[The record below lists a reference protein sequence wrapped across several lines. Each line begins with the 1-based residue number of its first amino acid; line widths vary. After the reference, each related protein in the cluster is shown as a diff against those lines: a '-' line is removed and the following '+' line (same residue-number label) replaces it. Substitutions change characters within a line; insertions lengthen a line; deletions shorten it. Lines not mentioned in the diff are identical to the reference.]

1 MLKIILIYKVS
12 ILLIIKKM
20 SWSSNDNNSPWG
32 NKPKDSNK
40 KSAKDSGDGYG
51 DDYLKNFQDRFKE
64 MFPQR
69 NPKSF
74 SIVLLIIIVIWT
86 ISGFYR
92 VGTDEQ
98 GVVTRFGEY
107 VRTTEPGLH
116 YHLPFPIESVLK
128 PKVTKVNR
136 IEVGF
141 RTSQSQFSQTQQTR
155 QIPEEALMLT
165 GDENIVDLNF
175 TIFWIINDAKDYLF
189 NVRNPEIT
197 IKSIG
202 ESVMREK
209 IGQTPI
215 DPILSEGKSIVEEDV
230 KNKVQKVLDYYEGGV
245 LITQVQLQ
253 KADPPEHVIES
264 YRDVQ
269 RAKTDEQRLRNEAEA
284 YSMDIIPKA
293 RGEAE
298 RKIQEAEAYEKEVVA
313 KAEGEAQRFLSV
325 YNSYKSSKG
334 VTRERIY
341 LETLE
346 KTLGKIDK
354 IIVDKNTGSGV
365 VPYLPLPE
373 LKKRQNKDNIKQE
386 LTDE

>member
-1 MLKIILIYKVS
+1 
-12 ILLIIKKM
+12 M
-20 SWSSNDNNSPWG
+20 SWSSNDSNSPWG

-64 MFPQR
+64 MFPQK

-74 SIVLLIIIVIWT
+74 SIVFLILIVIWT

-141 RTSQSQFSQTQQTR
+141 RTSRSQFSQTQQTR
-155 QIPEEALMLT
+155 QTPEEALMLT

-197 IKSIG
+197 IKGIG

-209 IGQTPI
+209 IAQTPI
-215 DPILSEGKSIVEEDV
+215 DPILSEGKSIIEEDV

-253 KADPPEHVIES
+253 KADPPELVIES

-298 RKIQEAEAYEKEVVA
+298 RKIQEAEAYKQEVVA

-325 YNSYKSSKG
+325 YNSYKSSKN

-346 KTLGKIDK
+346 KTLGKVDK
-354 IIVDKNTGSGV
+354 VIIDKNTGSGV

>member
-1 MLKIILIYKVS
+1 
-12 ILLIIKKM
+12 M

-32 NKPKDSNK
+32 KKPSGKNNRGSNN
-40 KSAKDSGDGYG
+40 SGGGYD
-51 DDYLKNFQDRFKE
+51 DDYLSGLQDKLKG
-64 MFPQR
+64 MFPKN
-69 NPKSF
+69 NPASL
-74 SIVLLIIIVIWT
+74 SLIIIILLAIWT
-86 ISGFYR
+86 LSGFYR

-116 YHLPFPIESVLK
+116 YHLPFPIETVLK

-141 RTSQSQFSQTQQTR
+141 RTSQSQFSQTPQTR
-155 QIPEEALMLT
+155 QTPEEALMLT

-175 TIFWIINDAKDYLF
+175 TIFWIINDAKDFLF

-230 KNKVQKVLDYYEGGV
+230 KNNVQSVLDYYQSGV
-245 LITQVQLQ
+245 LVTQVQLQ
-253 KADPPEHVIES
+253 KADPPELVIES
-264 YRDVQ
+264 FRDVQ

-284 YSMDIIPKA
+284 YRNDIIPRA

-298 RKIQEAEAYEKEVVA
+298 KKIQEAEAYKQGVVA
-313 KAEGEAQRFLSV
+313 KAEGEAQRFKSV
-325 YNSYKSSKG
+325 YDSYKTSKD

-354 IIVDKNTGSGV
+354 VIVDNKAGGGV

-373 LKKRQNKDNIKQE
+373 LKKKLNNKTSNQDQNNE
-386 LTDE
+386 

>member
-1 MLKIILIYKVS
+1 MV
-12 ILLIIKKM
+12 
-20 SWSSNDNNSPWG
+20 WSSNNNDGDSPWG
-32 NKPKDSNK
+32 KSNK
-40 KSAKDSGDGYG
+40 NKSSNFNGSGDIPPGGDG
-51 DDYLKNFQDRFKE
+51 DDYLKNFQDRLKKL
-64 MFPQR
+64 FPNK
-69 NPKSF
+69 NPASV
-74 SIVLLIIIVIWT
+74 SLIILILLGIWSL
-86 ISGFYR
+86 SGFYR

-116 YHLPFPIESVLK
+116 YHLPFPIESIFK

-141 RTSQSQFSQTQQTR
+141 RTSQTQFTQNSQQR

-175 TIFWIINDAKDYLF
+175 TIFWIINDAKDFLF
-189 NVRNPEIT
+189 NVRNPQIT

-215 DPILSEGKSIVEEDV
+215 DPILAEGKSIVEEEV
-230 KNKVQKVLDYYEGGV
+230 KNKVQAVLDYYKSGV

-253 KADPPEHVIES
+253 KADPPELVIES

-269 RAKTDEQRLRNEAEA
+269 RAKTDEQRLRNEAES
-284 YSMDIIPKA
+284 YRNDIIPKA

-298 RKIQEAEAYEKEVVA
+298 RTIQEAEAYKQEVVA

-325 YNSYKSSKG
+325 YNSYKTSKD

-354 IIVDKNTGSGV
+354 VIVDSNAGSGV

-373 LKKRQNKDNIKQE
+373 LKNKSSRDRVNSNLQTDN
-386 LTDE
+386 

>member
-1 MLKIILIYKVS
+1 
-12 ILLIIKKM
+12 M
-20 SWSSNDNNSPWG
+20 SWSSNNGDDSPWG
-32 NKPKDSNK
+32 
-40 KSAKDSGDGYG
+40 
-51 DDYLKNFQDRFKE
+51 
-64 MFPQR
+64 R
-69 NPKSF
+69 NPKDEKKSSNRSSGGSNNNDDFFDNFQNKLKDMFPNKNPTSISF
-74 SIVLLIIIVIWT
+74 VIIILLGLWSL
-86 ISGFYR
+86 SGFYR

-116 YHLPFPIESVLK
+116 YHLPFPIETVDK

-141 RTSQSQFSQTQQTR
+141 RTSQSQFSQNSQAR
-155 QIPEEALMLT
+155 QVPEEALMLT

-189 NVRNPEIT
+189 NVRNPELT

-202 ESVMREK
+202 ESAMREK

-215 DPILSEGKSIVEEDV
+215 NPILSEGKSIVEEEV
-230 KNKVQKVLDYYEGGV
+230 KNKVQNVLDYYKSGV

-253 KADPPEHVIES
+253 QADPPELVIES

-284 YSMDIIPKA
+284 YRNDIIPKA

-298 RKIQEAEAYEKEVVA
+298 KTVQEAEAYKQEVVA
-313 KAEGEAQRFLSV
+313 KAEGEAQRFTSV
-325 YNSYKSSKG
+325 YESYKNSKN

-346 KTLGKIDK
+346 KTLSKIDK
-354 IIVDKNTGSGV
+354 IIVDKNAGSGI

-373 LKKRQNKDNIKQE
+373 LQRKNNAKNPVNQSDQ
-386 LTDE
+386 DE

>member
-1 MLKIILIYKVS
+1 MDKIFLIYKLS
-12 ILLIIKKM
+12 NNKNM

-32 NKPKDSNK
+32 KKPKDSNK
-40 KSAKDSGDGYG
+40 SSSNSSGNSYG
-51 DDYLKNFQDRFKE
+51 DDYIKNFQDKLKDL
-64 MFPQR
+64 FPKK
-69 NPKSF
+69 NPASL
-74 SIVLLIIIVIWT
+74 SLIVIILLGLWT
-86 ISGFYR
+86 LSGFYR

-116 YHLPFPIESVLK
+116 YHLPFPIETAFK
-128 PKVTKVNR
+128 PKVTRVNR

-141 RTSQSQFSQTQQTR
+141 RTSQSQFSQTPQTR
-155 QIPEEALMLT
+155 QTPEEALMLT

-175 TIFWIINDAKDYLF
+175 TIFWIINDAKDFLF

-230 KNKVQKVLDYYEGGV
+230 KNNVQSVLDYYESGV

-253 KADPPEHVIES
+253 KADPPELVIES
-264 YRDVQ
+264 FRDVQ

-284 YSMDIIPKA
+284 YRNDIIPRA
-293 RGEAE
+293 RGEGE
-298 RKIQEAEAYEKEVVA
+298 RTVQEAEAYKQEVVA

-325 YNSYKSSKG
+325 YNSYKTSKD

-354 IIVDKNTGSGV
+354 VIVDNKAGGGV

-373 LKKRQNKDNIKQE
+373 LKKKSDRNSSTINTGNVNE
-386 LTDE
+386 

>member
-1 MLKIILIYKVS
+1 
-12 ILLIIKKM
+12 M
-20 SWSSNDNNSPWG
+20 SWSSKNGGDSPWG
-32 NKPKDSNK
+32 KNSNDDKESSFK
-40 KSAKDSGDGYG
+40 KNSGSSNN
-51 DDYLKNFQDRFKE
+51 DDFFDNLQDRLKNI
-64 MFPQR
+64 FPKN
-69 NPKSF
+69 NPASF
-74 SIVLLIIIVIWT
+74 SIIILIVLGIWAA
-86 ISGFYR
+86 SGFYR

-107 VRTTEPGLH
+107 VRTSEPGLH
-116 YHLPFPIESVLK
+116 YHLPFPIEGVSK
-128 PKVTKVNR
+128 PKVTRVNR

-141 RTSQSQFSQTQQTR
+141 RTSQSQFSPNPQAR
-155 QIPEEALMLT
+155 QVPEEALMLT

-189 NVRNPEIT
+189 NVRNPEMT

-230 KNKVQKVLDYYEGGV
+230 KNKSQSVLDYYKSGI

-253 KADPPEHVIES
+253 KADPPELVIES

-269 RAKTDEQRLRNEAEA
+269 RAKTDEQRLKNEAEA
-284 YSMDIIPKA
+284 YRNDVIPKA

-298 RKIQEAEAYEKEVVA
+298 KTIQEAEAYKKEVVA

-325 YNSYKSSKG
+325 YNSYKNSKN

-346 KTLGKIDK
+346 KTLEKIDK
-354 IIVDKNTGSGV
+354 IIVDKNAGSGI

-373 LKKRQNKDNIKQE
+373 LQKKNKVNLNKDNSNE
-386 LTDE
+386 

>member
-1 MLKIILIYKVS
+1 M
-12 ILLIIKKM
+12 
-20 SWSSNDNNSPWG
+20 NANSPWG
-32 NKPKDSNK
+32 NNSKGNGSSSNNDSYN
-40 KSAKDSGDGYG
+40 
-51 DDYLKNFQDRFKE
+51 DDYLNSIQKKLKD
-64 MFPQR
+64 MFPKN
-69 NPKSF
+69 NPF
-74 SIVLLIIIVIWT
+74 NLYIVFIILLALWT
-86 ISGFYR
+86 LSGFYR

-116 YHLPFPIESVLK
+116 YHLPYPIEYALK

-141 RTSQSQFSQTQQTR
+141 RNSQSQFSNSQQTR

-215 DPILSEGKSIVEEDV
+215 DPILSEGKSIIEEDV
-230 KNKVQKVLDYYEGGV
+230 KNKVQEVLDYYSAGV
-245 LITQVQLQ
+245 LVTQVQLQ
-253 KADPPEHVIES
+253 KADPPELVIES

-269 RAKTDEQRLRNEAEA
+269 RAKTDE
-284 YSMDIIPKA
+284 
-293 RGEAE
+293 
-298 RKIQEAEAYEKEVVA
+298 
-313 KAEGEAQRFLSV
+313 
-325 YNSYKSSKG
+325 
-334 VTRERIY
+334 
-341 LETLE
+341 
-346 KTLGKIDK
+346 
-354 IIVDKNTGSGV
+354 
-365 VPYLPLPE
+365 
-373 LKKRQNKDNIKQE
+373 
-386 LTDE
+386 

>member
-1 MLKIILIYKVS
+1 MLKTFLIYK
-12 ILLIIKKM
+12 LTTIKNM

-32 NKPKDSNK
+32 KKPSENK
-40 KSAKDSGDGYG
+40 KRSSNGSGGDSYN
-51 DDYLKNFQDRFKE
+51 DDYLKSFQDKLKN
-64 MFPQR
+64 MFPKN
-69 NPKSF
+69 NPTSLG
-74 SIVLLIIIVIWT
+74 IVVVILLFIWT
-86 ISGFYR
+86 LSGFYR

-116 YHLPFPIESVLK
+116 YHLPFPIESVFK

-141 RTSQSQFSQTQQTR
+141 RTSQSQFSQTPQTR
-155 QIPEEALMLT
+155 QTPEEALMLT

-175 TIFWIINDAKDYLF
+175 TIFWIINDAKDFLF

-230 KNKVQKVLDYYEGGV
+230 KNNVQAVLDYYESGV
-245 LITQVQLQ
+245 MVTQVQLQ
-253 KADPPEHVIES
+253 KADPPELVIES
-264 YRDVQ
+264 FRDVQ

-284 YSMDIIPKA
+284 YRNDIIPKA

-298 RKIQEAEAYEKEVVA
+298 RKIQEAEAYKKEVVA
-313 KAEGEAQRFLSV
+313 KAEGEAERFLSV
-325 YNSYKSSKG
+325 YNSYKTSKD

-346 KTLGKIDK
+346 KTLGRIDK
-354 IIVDKNTGSGV
+354 VIVDNNAGSGV

-373 LKKRQNKDNIKQE
+373 LKKKINNNSNSNPNNEQN
-386 LTDE
+386 

>member
-1 MLKIILIYKVS
+1 
-12 ILLIIKKM
+12 M
-20 SWSSNDNNSPWG
+20 SWSSNNDDNSPWG
-32 NKPKDSNK
+32 KSSSNNKRKPYNGSSGGNNDDFFDNFQEKLKGFFPKKNKPASL
-40 KSAKDSGDGYG
+40 SAII
-51 DDYLKNFQDRFKE
+51 L
-64 MFPQR
+64 
-69 NPKSF
+69 
-74 SIVLLIIIVIWT
+74 ILLGIWGA
-86 ISGFYR
+86 SGFYR

-116 YHLPFPIESVLK
+116 YHLPFPVEKALK
-128 PKVTKVNR
+128 PKVTRVNR

-141 RTSQSQFSQTQQTR
+141 RTSQSQFNQNPQAR
-155 QIPEEALMLT
+155 QVPEEALMLT
-165 GDENIVDLNF
+165 GDE
-175 TIFWIINDAKDYLF
+175 DYLF

-215 DPILSEGKSIVEEDV
+215 GPILSEGKSIVEEEV
-230 KNKVQKVLDYYEGGV
+230 KNKVQSVLDYYKSGV
-245 LITQVQLQ
+245 LVTQVQLQ
-253 KADPPEHVIES
+253 KADPPELVIDS

-284 YSMDIIPKA
+284 YRNDIIPKA

-298 RKIQEAEAYEKEVVA
+298 RKIQEAEAYKQEVVA
-313 KAEGEAQRFLSV
+313 KAQGEAQRFISV
-325 YNSYKSSKG
+325 YDSYKTSKD

-354 IIVDKNTGSGV
+354 IIVDKNAGSGI

-373 LKKRQNKDNIKQE
+373 LQKKNKINQTITK
-386 LTDE
+386 DE

>member
-1 MLKIILIYKVS
+1 
-12 ILLIIKKM
+12 M

-32 NKPKDSNK
+32 KKPRENK
-40 KSAKDSGDGYG
+40 KSSSNGSGDSYG
-51 DDYLKNFQDRFKE
+51 DDYLKSFQDRLKN
-64 MFPQR
+64 MFPKN
-69 NPKSF
+69 NPTSLGLVVV
-74 SIVLLIIIVIWT
+74 ILLFIWT
-86 ISGFYR
+86 LSGFYR

-116 YHLPFPIESVLK
+116 YHLPFPLESVLK

-141 RTSQSQFSQTQQTR
+141 RTSQSQFSQTPQTR
-155 QIPEEALMLT
+155 QTPEEALMLT

-175 TIFWIINDAKDYLF
+175 TIFWIINDAKDFLF

-230 KNKVQKVLDYYEGGV
+230 KNSVQAVLDYYQSGV
-245 LITQVQLQ
+245 LVTQVQLQ
-253 KADPPEHVIES
+253 KADPPELVIES
-264 YRDVQ
+264 FRDVQ

-284 YSMDIIPKA
+284 YRNDIIPKA

-298 RKIQEAEAYEKEVVA
+298 RKIQEAEAYKKEVVA

-325 YNSYKSSKG
+325 YNSYKTSKD

-346 KTLGKIDK
+346 KTLGRIDK
-354 IIVDKNTGSGV
+354 VIVDNNAGSGV

-373 LKKRQNKDNIKQE
+373 LKKKINNNSNSNNEQN
-386 LTDE
+386 

>member
-1 MLKIILIYKVS
+1 MLKTFLIYK
-12 ILLIIKKM
+12 LTIIKKM

-32 NKPKDSNK
+32 KKPRENNKSSSNG
-40 KSAKDSGDGYG
+40 SGDSYG
-51 DDYLKNFQDRFKE
+51 DDYLKSFQDKLKN
-64 MFPQR
+64 MFPKN
-69 NPKSF
+69 NPTSLGLVVV
-74 SIVLLIIIVIWT
+74 ILLFIWT
-86 ISGFYR
+86 LSGFYR

-116 YHLPFPIESVLK
+116 YHLPFPIESVFK

-141 RTSQSQFSQTQQTR
+141 RTSQSQFSQTPQTR
-155 QIPEEALMLT
+155 QTPEEALMLT

-175 TIFWIINDAKDYLF
+175 TIFWIINDAKDFLF

-230 KNKVQKVLDYYEGGV
+230 KNSVQAVLDYYQSGV
-245 LITQVQLQ
+245 LVTQVQLQ
-253 KADPPEHVIES
+253 KADPPELVIES
-264 YRDVQ
+264 FRDVQ

-284 YSMDIIPKA
+284 YRNDIIPKA

-298 RKIQEAEAYEKEVVA
+298 RTIQEAEAYKKEVVA
-313 KAEGEAQRFLSV
+313 KAEGEAQRFISV
-325 YNSYKSSKG
+325 YNSYKTSKD

-354 IIVDKNTGSGV
+354 VIVDNNAGSGV

-373 LKKRQNKDNIKQE
+373 LKKKSNNNSNSNNEQN
-386 LTDE
+386 

>member
-1 MLKIILIYKVS
+1 MDKIFLIYKLS
-12 ILLIIKKM
+12 NNKNM

-32 NKPKDSNK
+32 KKPKDSNK
-40 KSAKDSGDGYG
+40 SSSNSSGNSYG
-51 DDYLKNFQDRFKE
+51 DDYIKNFQDKLKDL
-64 MFPQR
+64 FPKK
-69 NPKSF
+69 NPASL
-74 SIVLLIIIVIWT
+74 SLIVIILLGLWT
-86 ISGFYR
+86 LSGFYR

-116 YHLPFPIESVLK
+116 YHLPFPIETAFK
-128 PKVTKVNR
+128 PKVTRVNR

-141 RTSQSQFSQTQQTR
+141 RTSQSQFSQTPQTR
-155 QIPEEALMLT
+155 QTPEEALMLT

-175 TIFWIINDAKDYLF
+175 TIFWIINDAKDFLF

-230 KNKVQKVLDYYEGGV
+230 KNNVQSVLDYYESGV

-253 KADPPEHVIES
+253 KADPPELVIES
-264 YRDVQ
+264 FRDVQ

-284 YSMDIIPKA
+284 YRNDIIPRA
-293 RGEAE
+293 RGEGE
-298 RKIQEAEAYEKEVVA
+298 RTVQEAEAYKQEVVA
-313 KAEGEAQRFLSV
+313 KAQGEAERFLSV
-325 YNSYKSSKG
+325 YNSYKTSKD

-354 IIVDKNTGSGV
+354 VIVDNKAGGGV

-373 LKKRQNKDNIKQE
+373 LKKKSDRNSSTINTGNVNE
-386 LTDE
+386 

>member
-1 MLKIILIYKVS
+1 MHTENNSY
-12 ILLIIKKM
+12 IKLSTFRFKNM
-20 SWSSNDNNSPWG
+20 SWSSNNDDNSPWG
-32 NKPKDSNK
+32 KSSSGNKKPFNGSGGRGNNDDFFDNFQERLKSFFPKKNKPANL
-40 KSAKDSGDGYG
+40 SAA
-51 DDYLKNFQDRFKE
+51 
-64 MFPQR
+64 
-69 NPKSF
+69 
-74 SIVLLIIIVIWT
+74 IIILLAIWG

-116 YHLPFPIESVLK
+116 YHLPFPIESALK
-128 PKVTKVNR
+128 PKVTRVNR

-141 RTSQSQFSQTQQTR
+141 RTSQSQFSQNPQAR
-155 QIPEEALMLT
+155 QVPEEALMLT

-175 TIFWIINDAKDYLF
+175 TIFWIINDAKDFLF

-230 KNKVQKVLDYYEGGV
+230 KNKVQSVLDYYKSGV
-245 LITQVQLQ
+245 LVTQVQLQ
-253 KADPPEHVIES
+253 KADPPELVIES

-284 YSMDIIPKA
+284 YRNDIIPKA

-298 RKIQEAEAYEKEVVA
+298 RTIQEAEAYKQEVVA
-313 KAEGEAQRFLSV
+313 KAQGEAQRFISV
-325 YNSYKSSKG
+325 YDSYKTSKD
-334 VTRERIY
+334 VTRQRIY

-354 IIVDKNTGSGV
+354 IIVDKNAGSGI

-373 LKKRQNKDNIKQE
+373 LQKKKQH
-386 LTDE
+386 

>member
-1 MLKIILIYKVS
+1 
-12 ILLIIKKM
+12 M

-32 NKPKDSNK
+32 KKPKDNR
-40 KSAKDSGDGYG
+40 KSSDSSGDGYN
-51 DDYLKNFQDRFKE
+51 DDYFKGFQDKLKDL
-64 MFPQR
+64 FPKN
-69 NPKSF
+69 NPASLSLF
-74 SIVLLIIIVIWT
+74 IIIILAVWT
-86 ISGFYR
+86 LSGFYR

-116 YHLPFPIESVLK
+116 YHIPFPVESVSK

-141 RTSQSQFSQTQQTR
+141 RTSQTQFSQSTQTR

-175 TIFWIINDAKDYLF
+175 TVFWIINDAKDFLF

-215 DPILSEGKSIVEEDV
+215 DPILSEGKSIVEEEV
-230 KNKVQKVLDYYEGGV
+230 KNKVQAVLDYYKSGV
-245 LITQVQLQ
+245 MVTQVQLQ
-253 KADPPEHVIES
+253 KADPPELVIES

-284 YSMDIIPKA
+284 YRNDIIPKA

-298 RKIQEAEAYEKEVVA
+298 RKIQEAEAYKQEVVA
-313 KAEGEAQRFLSV
+313 KAQGEAQRFISV
-325 YNSYKSSKG
+325 YDSYKESKD
-334 VTRERIY
+334 VTRQRIY

-354 IIVDKNTGSGV
+354 IIVDKNAGSGI

-373 LKKRQNKDNIKQE
+373 LQKKNKINTQKDTPNE
-386 LTDE
+386 

>member
-1 MLKIILIYKVS
+1 MV
-12 ILLIIKKM
+12 
-20 SWSSNDNNSPWG
+20 WSSNNDDDSPWG
-32 NKPKDSNK
+32 KSKK
-40 KSAKDSGDGYG
+40 KSPNFNGSGDVPPGGGDG
-51 DDYLKNFQDRFKE
+51 DDYLKNLQDRFKKF
-64 MFPQR
+64 FPNK
-69 NPKSF
+69 NPA
-74 SIVLLIIIVIWT
+74 SISLIITVLLAIWSL
-86 ISGFYR
+86 SGFYR

-116 YHLPFPIESVLK
+116 YHLPFPIESILK

-141 RTSQSQFSQTQQTR
+141 RTSQTQFTQNSQLR

-175 TIFWIINDAKDYLF
+175 TIFWIINDAKDFLF

-215 DPILSEGKSIVEEDV
+215 DPILAEGKSIVEEEV
-230 KNKVQKVLDYYEGGV
+230 KNKVQTVLDYYQSGV
-245 LITQVQLQ
+245 LVTQVQLQ
-253 KADPPEHVIES
+253 KADPPELVIES

-269 RAKTDEQRLRNEAEA
+269 RAKTDEQRLRNEAES
-284 YSMDIIPKA
+284 YRNDIIPRA

-298 RKIQEAEAYEKEVVA
+298 RNIQEAEAYKQEVVA

-325 YNSYKSSKG
+325 YNSYKTSKD

-354 IIVDKNTGSGV
+354 VIVDNNAGSGV

-373 LKKRQNKDNIKQE
+373 LKNKASRNSINTNTQADN
-386 LTDE
+386 

>member
-1 MLKIILIYKVS
+1 MLKTFLIYK
-12 ILLIIKKM
+12 LTIIKKTM

-32 NKPKDSNK
+32 KKPRENK
-40 KSAKDSGDGYG
+40 KSSSNGSGESYG
-51 DDYLKNFQDRFKE
+51 DDYLKSFQDKLKN
-64 MFPQR
+64 MFPKN
-69 NPKSF
+69 NPTSLGLVVV
-74 SIVLLIIIVIWT
+74 ILLFIWT
-86 ISGFYR
+86 LSGFYR

-116 YHLPFPIESVLK
+116 YHLPFPIESVFK

-141 RTSQSQFSQTQQTR
+141 RTSQSQFSQTPQTR
-155 QIPEEALMLT
+155 QTPEEALMLT

-175 TIFWIINDAKDYLF
+175 TIFWIINDAKDFLF

-230 KNKVQKVLDYYEGGV
+230 KNSVQAVLDYYQSGV
-245 LITQVQLQ
+245 LVTQVQLQ
-253 KADPPEHVIES
+253 KADPPELVIES
-264 YRDVQ
+264 FRDVQ

-284 YSMDIIPKA
+284 YRNDIIPKA

-298 RKIQEAEAYEKEVVA
+298 RKIQEAEAYKKEVVA
-313 KAEGEAQRFLSV
+313 KAEGEAQRFISV
-325 YNSYKSSKG
+325 YNSYKTSKD

-354 IIVDKNTGSGV
+354 VIVDNNAGSGV

-373 LKKRQNKDNIKQE
+373 LKKKINNNSNSNNEQN
-386 LTDE
+386 

>member
-1 MLKIILIYKVS
+1 
-12 ILLIIKKM
+12 M

-32 NKPKDSNK
+32 KKPRENGKNSSEGSN
-40 KSAKDSGDGYG
+40 GGYD
-51 DDYLKNFQDRFKE
+51 DDYLKNLQDRFKN
-64 MFPQR
+64 MFPKN
-69 NPKSF
+69 NPA
-74 SIVLLIIIVIWT
+74 SISLILLVVLAIWT
-86 ISGFYR
+86 LSGFYR

-107 VRTTEPGLH
+107 ARTTEPGLH
-116 YHLPFPIESVLK
+116 YHLPYPVESVLK

-141 RTSQSQFSQTQQTR
+141 RTSQSQFSQTPQTR
-155 QIPEEALMLT
+155 QTPEEALMLT

-175 TIFWIINDAKDYLF
+175 TIFWIINDAKDFLF

-230 KNKVQKVLDYYEGGV
+230 KNNVQDVLNYYQAGV
-245 LITQVQLQ
+245 LVTQVQLQ
-253 KADPPEHVIES
+253 KADPPELVIES
-264 YRDVQ
+264 FRDVQ

-284 YSMDIIPKA
+284 YRNDIIPKA

-298 RKIQEAEAYEKEVVA
+298 KTIQQAEAYKKEVVA
-313 KAEGEAQRFLSV
+313 KAEGEAQRFISV
-325 YNSYKSSKG
+325 YNSYKQSKD

-346 KTLGKIDK
+346 QTLGKIDK
-354 IIVDKNTGSGV
+354 VIIDNKAGGGV

-373 LKKRQNKDNIKQE
+373 LNKKLKKNLSNQNQSNE
-386 LTDE
+386 

>member
-1 MLKIILIYKVS
+1 MT
-12 ILLIIKKM
+12 
-20 SWSSNDNNSPWG
+20 WSLNSNNNSPWG
-32 NKPKDSNK
+32 NKPRNNGSNNNN
-40 KSAKDSGDGYG
+40 SFD
-51 DDYLKNFQDRFKE
+51 DDYFNNVQRKLKE
-64 MFPQR
+64 MFPKR
-69 NPKSF
+69 NPLNF
-74 SIVLLIIIVIWT
+74 YVIVLILVGIWT
-86 ISGFYR
+86 LSGFYR

-116 YHLPFPIESVLK
+116 YHLPYPIEYAMK

-141 RTSQSQFSQTQQTR
+141 RNSQSQFSNSQQTR

-175 TIFWIINDAKDYLF
+175 TIFWIINDARDYLF

-215 DPILSEGKSIVEEDV
+215 DPILSEGKSVIEEHV
-230 KNKVQKVLDYYEGGV
+230 KNKVQEVLDYYSAGILV
-245 LITQVQLQ
+245 TQVQLQ
-253 KADPPEHVIES
+253 KADPPELVIES

-269 RAKTDEQRLRNEAEA
+269 RAKTDEQRLRNEAES
-284 YSMDIIPKA
+284 YRNDIIPKA

-298 RKIQEAEAYEKEVVA
+298 KTIQEAEAYKKEVVA
-313 KAEGEAQRFLSV
+313 KAEGEAQRFISV
-325 YNSYKSSKG
+325 YDSYKNSKE

-354 IIVDKNTGSGV
+354 VIVDNKAGGGV

-373 LKKRQNKDNIKQE
+373 LKKKSLKSSQTNSGDNNE
-386 LTDE
+386 

>member
-1 MLKIILIYKVS
+1 MLKTILIYNVG
-12 ILLIIKKM
+12 IGKKM

-32 NKPKDSNK
+32 KKPKDNK
-40 KSAKDSGDGYG
+40 NSSDNSGDGYG
-51 DDYLKNFQDRFKE
+51 DDYLKSFQDKLRD
-64 MFPQR
+64 MFPKN
-69 NPKSF
+69 NPA
-74 SIVLLIIIVIWT
+74 SISLLLIIILAFWT
-86 ISGFYR
+86 LSGFYR

-107 VRTTEPGLH
+107 SRTTEPGLH
-116 YHLPFPIESVLK
+116 YHLPFPIESVFK

-141 RTSQSQFSQTQQTR
+141 RTSQSQFSQTPQTR
-155 QIPEEALMLT
+155 QTPEEALMLT

-175 TIFWIINDAKDYLF
+175 TIFWIINDAKDFLF

-230 KNKVQKVLDYYEGGV
+230 KNDVQKVLDYYESGV

-253 KADPPEHVIES
+253 KADPPELVIES
-264 YRDVQ
+264 FRDVQ

-284 YSMDIIPKA
+284 YRNDIIPKA

-298 RKIQEAEAYEKEVVA
+298 KKIQEAEAYKKEVVA

-325 YNSYKSSKG
+325 YDSYKTSKE

-346 KTLGKIDK
+346 RTLGKIDK
-354 IIVDKNTGSGV
+354 VIVDNKAGGGV

-373 LKKRQNKDNIKQE
+373 LKKKLRNNTTNQGQV
-386 LTDE
+386 DE

>member
-1 MLKIILIYKVS
+1 
-12 ILLIIKKM
+12 M

-32 NKPKDSNK
+32 KKPRD
-40 KSAKDSGDGYG
+40 KSKNSSDNNSGGYN
-51 DDYLKNFQDRFKE
+51 DDYLKGFQDKFKD
-64 MFPQR
+64 MFPKN
-69 NPKSF
+69 NPASF
-74 SIVLLIIIVIWT
+74 SLLLIIALGIWT
-86 ISGFYR
+86 LSGFYR

-116 YHLPFPIESVLK
+116 YHFPFPIESVSK

-141 RTSQSQFSQTQQTR
+141 RTSQSQFSQTPQTR
-155 QIPEEALMLT
+155 QTPEEALMLT

-175 TIFWIINDAKDYLF
+175 TIFWIINDAKDFLF

-230 KNKVQKVLDYYEGGV
+230 KNNVQNVLDYYESGV

-253 KADPPEHVIES
+253 KADPPELVIES
-264 YRDVQ
+264 FRDVQ

-284 YSMDIIPKA
+284 YRNDIIPKA

-298 RKIQEAEAYEKEVVA
+298 KMIQGSEAYKQEVVA

-325 YNSYKSSKG
+325 YDSYKSSKE

-354 IIVDKNTGSGV
+354 VIVDNKAGGGV

-373 LKKRQNKDNIKQE
+373 LKKKLRNNNSNQGQNNE
-386 LTDE
+386 

>member
-1 MLKIILIYKVS
+1 MLKLILIYKLSKV
-12 ILLIIKKM
+12 KNM

-32 NKPKDSNK
+32 KKPSGKNKNSNN
-40 KSAKDSGDGYG
+40 SGGGYN
-51 DDYLKNFQDRFKE
+51 DDYINGLQDKLKD
-64 MFPQR
+64 MFPKN
-69 NPKSF
+69 NPASF
-74 SIVLLIIIVIWT
+74 GLIVLIALSIWT
-86 ISGFYR
+86 LSGFYR

-116 YHLPFPIESVLK
+116 YHLPYPIESAFK

-141 RTSQSQFSQTQQTR
+141 RTSQSQFSQTPQTR
-155 QIPEEALMLT
+155 QTPEEALMLT

-175 TIFWIINDAKDYLF
+175 TIFWIINDAKDFLF

-215 DPILSEGKSIVEEDV
+215 DPILSEVKSIVEEDV
-230 KNKVQKVLDYYEGGV
+230 KNDVQNVLNYYQAGV
-245 LITQVQLQ
+245 LVTQVQLQ
-253 KADPPEHVIES
+253 KADPPELVIES
-264 YRDVQ
+264 FRDVQ

-284 YSMDIIPKA
+284 YRNDIIPRA

-298 RKIQEAEAYEKEVVA
+298 KKIQEAEAYKQGVVA

-325 YNSYKSSKG
+325 YDSYKNSKD

-354 IIVDKNTGSGV
+354 VIVDNKAGGGV

-373 LKKRQNKDNIKQE
+373 LKKKLKNNNQNPNQDNE
-386 LTDE
+386 

>member
-1 MLKIILIYKVS
+1 
-12 ILLIIKKM
+12 M
-20 SWSSNDNNSPWG
+20 SWSSNNGDDSPWG
-32 NKPKDSNK
+32 
-40 KSAKDSGDGYG
+40 
-51 DDYLKNFQDRFKE
+51 
-64 MFPQR
+64 R
-69 NPKSF
+69 NPKDEKKSSNRSSGGSNNNNDDFFDNLQDKLKNMFPNKNPTSISF
-74 SIVLLIIIVIWT
+74 FVLIFLGLWSL
-86 ISGFYR
+86 SGFYR

-116 YHLPFPIESVLK
+116 YHLPFPVETVAK

-141 RTSQSQFSQTQQTR
+141 RTSQSQFSQNSQAR
-155 QIPEEALMLT
+155 QVPEEALMLT

-175 TIFWIINDAKDYLF
+175 TIFWIIDDAKDYLF
-189 NVRNPEIT
+189 NVRNPELT
-197 IKSIG
+197 IESIG
-202 ESVMREK
+202 ESAMREK

-215 DPILSEGKSIVEEDV
+215 NPILSEGKSIVEEEV
-230 KNKVQKVLDYYEGGV
+230 KNKVQNVLDYYKSGV

-253 KADPPEHVIES
+253 KADPPELVIES

-284 YSMDIIPKA
+284 YRNDIIPKA

-298 RKIQEAEAYEKEVVA
+298 KTVQEAEAYKQEVVA
-313 KAEGEAQRFLSV
+313 KAEGEAQRFTSV
-325 YNSYKSSKG
+325 YESYKNSKN

-346 KTLGKIDK
+346 KTLSKIDK
-354 IIVDKNTGSGV
+354 IIVDKNAGSGI

-373 LKKRQNKDNIKQE
+373 LQRKNNAKNPVNQSDQ
-386 LTDE
+386 DE

>member
-1 MLKIILIYKVS
+1 MT
-12 ILLIIKKM
+12 
-20 SWSSNDNNSPWG
+20 WSSNNGDDSPWG
-32 NKPKDSNK
+32 
-40 KSAKDSGDGYG
+40 
-51 DDYLKNFQDRFKE
+51 
-64 MFPQR
+64 R
-69 NPKSF
+69 NPKDEKKSSNRSSGGSNNNNDDFFDNFQNKLKDIFPNKNPTSISF
-74 SIVLLIIIVIWT
+74 VIMILLGLWSL
-86 ISGFYR
+86 SGFYR

-116 YHLPFPIESVLK
+116 YHLPFPIESVNK

-141 RTSQSQFSQTQQTR
+141 RTSQSQFSQNSQAR
-155 QIPEEALMLT
+155 QVPEEALMLT

-189 NVRNPEIT
+189 NVRNPELT

-202 ESVMREK
+202 ESAMREK

-215 DPILSEGKSIVEEDV
+215 NPILSEGKSIVEEEV
-230 KNKVQKVLDYYEGGV
+230 KNKVQKVLDYYKSGV

-253 KADPPEHVIES
+253 KADPPELVIES

-284 YSMDIIPKA
+284 YRNDIIPKA

-298 RKIQEAEAYEKEVVA
+298 KTVQEAEAYKKEVVA
-313 KAEGEAQRFLSV
+313 KAEGEAQRFTSV
-325 YNSYKSSKG
+325 YESYKNSKD

-354 IIVDKNTGSGV
+354 IIVDKNAGSGI

-373 LKKRQNKDNIKQE
+373 LQKKNSAKNTVKRSDKDE
-386 LTDE
+386 

>member
-1 MLKIILIYKVS
+1 
-12 ILLIIKKM
+12 M
-20 SWSSNDNNSPWG
+20 SWSPKDGGDESPWG
-32 NKPKDSNK
+32 GNERKKNSEKKNNSYNQQNDYDDIIQKFQDKLKSFFSNK
-40 KSAKDSGDGYG
+40 SPA
-51 DDYLKNFQDRFKE
+51 NFSVLFL
-64 MFPQR
+64 
-69 NPKSF
+69 
-74 SIVLLIIIVIWT
+74 IVLVIWVLT
-86 ISGFYR
+86 GFYR

-98 GVVTRFGEY
+98 GVVTRFGKY
-107 VRTTEPGLH
+107 VRTSEPGLH
-116 YHLPFPIESVLK
+116 YHLPSPIERAFK

-136 IEVGF
+136 LEVGF
-141 RTSQSQFSQTQQTR
+141 RTSQSQFSQNNQVR
-155 QIPEEALMLT
+155 NVPEEALMLT

-175 TIFWIINDAKDYLF
+175 TIFWIINSAKDYLF

-215 DPILSEGKSIVEEDV
+215 DPILSEGKSIVEEDAKV
-230 KNKVQKVLDYYEGGV
+230 KLQEVLDLYKSGI

-253 KADPPEHVIES
+253 KADPPELVIES

-284 YSMDIIPKA
+284 YRNDIIPRA

-298 RKIQEAEAYEKEVVA
+298 QMIQKAEGYKQEVVA
-313 KAEGEAQRFLSV
+313 KSKGEAERFVSV
-325 YNSYKSSKG
+325 YNSYKESKS
-334 VTRERIY
+334 VTKERLY

-354 IIVDKNTGSGV
+354 IIVDGDSTGNI

-373 LKKRQNKDNIKQE
+373 IKKRVNINKESVN
-386 LTDE
+386 DE